1 MEEYKEN
8 ISLSLSIGTSHQHE
22 KLSNENKNKVQQQQQ
37 QLHVLFPASTTSNP
51 EDDEVIGD
59 IAPRKKL
66 RLTKEQSDMLENSFR
81 ENNIL
86 NGNQKQELA
95 RKLDL
100 QVRQVEVWFQN
111 RRARYH
117 RMAFNRRLKIDN

>member
-37 QLHVLFPASTTSNP
+37 QQLHVLFPASTTTNP
-51 EDDEVIGD
+51 EDDEVVGD
-59 IAPRKKL
+59 IVPRKKL

-86 NGNQKQELA
+86 NG
-95 RKLDL
+95 
-100 QVRQVEVWFQN
+100 VF
-111 RRARYH
+111 
-117 RMAFNRRLKIDN
+117 

>member
-1 MEEYKEN
+1 
-8 ISLSLSIGTSHQHE
+8 
-22 KLSNENKNKVQQQQQ
+22 
-37 QLHVLFPASTTSNP
+37 
-51 EDDEVIGD
+51 
-59 IAPRKKL
+59 
-66 RLTKEQSDMLENSFR
+66 MLENSFR

-111 RRARYH
+111 RRARYCQSLSEE
-117 RMAFNRRLKIDN
+117 NKRLKKELQALKLARPPSSSLFLQISKQTKISAEGDGKSSASSDSMSDKSRIYNRS